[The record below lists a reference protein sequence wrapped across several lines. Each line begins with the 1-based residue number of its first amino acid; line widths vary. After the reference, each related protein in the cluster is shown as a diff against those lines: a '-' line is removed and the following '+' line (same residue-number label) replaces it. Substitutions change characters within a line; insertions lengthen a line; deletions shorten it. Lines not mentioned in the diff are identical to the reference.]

1 MPVHFFGLQTL
12 CRLNFILKGL
22 YCVSTTCIRTM
33 VIVQKCAA
41 PRGCQSD
48 TEREEEERG
57 GGEESPSGRIQRGR
71 RQHGKGSR
79 NTQNMADCQ
88 EKFSGSRLTQH
99 FTVTATQAHKLSL
112 VVAYT
117 ALHWNRL
124 FQPCACALFTHR
136 DQMQSD
142 LTLSLKKKQYV
153 RTWTV

>member
-1 MPVHFFGLQTL
+1 MPVHFFGLHTL

-22 YCVSTTCIRTM
+22 YCTCIWTM

-79 NTQNMADCQ
+79 NTPKTWPTARRSLAALGWHSTLLLRPH
-88 EKFSGSRLTQH
+88 KHTSSLWLRLTRLC
-99 FTVTATQAHKLSL
+99 TEIGSSSL
-112 VVAYT
+112 VPVHCAHT
-117 ALHWNRL
+117 SRSDAVRL
-124 FQPCACALFTHR
+124 DTILKKNNMCALE
-136 DQMQSD
+136 
-142 LTLSLKKKQYV
+142 LSK
-153 RTWTV
+153 